1 MADERWVP
9 GAGRR
14 GGALPASRAGLA
26 EVVQSAE
33 RFVAAI
39 ETRAIALM
47 FKLELTMPE
56 LRTVMTIRRLGR
68 ANGRQLAAAL
78 GLTPAAVVGIGD
90 KLESRGYLRRIADA
104 HDRRITWFEL
114 TGEGTAA
121 IKSSPAIGRA
131 RSQMKAF
138 LANLTPCEREG
149 FVKVADAFAAALG
162 AALPTDSDRDPDAQD
177 VDRGS

>member
-1 MADERWVP
+1 MDDERWVP

-14 GGALPASRAGLA
+14 EGALPASGAGLVA
-26 EVVQSAE
+26 VVQSAE

-78 GLTPAAVVGIGD
+78 GVTPAAVVGIGD

-114 TGEGTAA
+114 TDVGTAA
-121 IKSSPAIGRA
+121 VKSSPAIGRA
-131 RSQMKAF
+131 RSQMKA
-138 LANLTPCEREG
+138 LVAGLTPCEREG

-162 AALPTDSDRDPDAQD
+162 SALHTDNEHDPAASVAR
-177 VDRGS
+177 S